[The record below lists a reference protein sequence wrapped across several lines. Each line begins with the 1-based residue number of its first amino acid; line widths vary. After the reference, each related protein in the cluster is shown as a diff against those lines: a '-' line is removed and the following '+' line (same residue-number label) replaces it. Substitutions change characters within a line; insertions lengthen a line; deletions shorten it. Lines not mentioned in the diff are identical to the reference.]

1 MKFAPVAG
9 DIDEV
14 HVWSQA
20 LPIDE
25 IWKKWG
31 WLLGQPNRQ

>member
-1 MKFAPVAG
+1 MYSG

-20 LPIDE
+20 LPVDQ